1 MLTDFDSNL
10 LLIYETAIKCK
21 GVQQLMEL
29 LLLEETQIKSK
40 RMLSM
45 KCQLPT
51 AMSPWPHECPQGQA
65 YDCHNLKLQGILQA
79 SLHTQLLLYTQ
90 KGPMLCP

>member
-1 MLTDFDSNL
+1 MIPELLVNHFNPKISSSDMLTDFDSNL

-21 GVQQLMEL
+21 GVQRLMEL

-51 AMSPWPHECPQGQA
+51 ATSP
-65 YDCHNLKLQGILQA
+65 
-79 SLHTQLLLYTQ
+79 
-90 KGPMLCP
+90 

>member
-1 MLTDFDSNL
+1 MIPELLVNHFNPKISSSDMLTDFDSNL

-21 GVQQLMEL
+21 GVQLMEL

-51 AMSPWPHECPQGQA
+51 ATSP
-65 YDCHNLKLQGILQA
+65 
-79 SLHTQLLLYTQ
+79 
-90 KGPMLCP
+90 